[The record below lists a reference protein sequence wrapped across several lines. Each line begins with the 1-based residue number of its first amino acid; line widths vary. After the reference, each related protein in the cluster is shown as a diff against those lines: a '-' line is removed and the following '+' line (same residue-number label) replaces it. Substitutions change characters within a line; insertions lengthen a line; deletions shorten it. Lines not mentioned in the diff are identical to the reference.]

1 MRKPLSH
8 SIAPSPV
15 TDTRHL
21 NFEKCALTSGLLTS
35 QQLEEARLA
44 LRSGNGRAA
53 AAPSDPELS
62 EKIVELGLLNPWQA
76 KQLLDGRT
84 KFNLG
89 SYRIIDS
96 VGQGG
101 MGHVFKAEDPILKRV
116 VAIKVLPRDKS
127 TPEAIANFTREIQAL
142 SSLNHAK
149 LVRALD
155 AGKDGNVN
163 FLVTEYVPGSDL
175 RKLVRRN
182 GPLSMEAAANI
193 ISQVAEG
200 LHHAH
205 QQGIVHR
212 DVKPGN
218 VLVTPE
224 GDAKLSDLGLAGPM
238 YSSSAN
244 QDPRYGKIVGT
255 ADYLSPDHIL
265 APWNPVPAW
274 DVYSL
279 GCTLYYAVTG
289 KVPFPGGTTSDKARA
304 HLGLKPLDPRRLNHQ
319 LSDAFVDV
327 VADMMAKEPAQRVA
341 SALAVIERLAP
352 WAREFLNQRQ
362 AAASDGPPSLPIS
375 EKPAATPATGM
386 LPRQSLGP
394 PQPPPAPTTS
404 PDDFRFPVPV
414 VAPPIISQP
423 ATGWEWDN
431 SPGGDSPPL
440 TAEGLLR
447 DTLPDL
453 PSGIE
458 GPSDS
463 EVSMGLVVD
472 PPRRIPI
479 GLLVALALAPL
490 VLAGIGLALAWV
502 LSP

>member
-1 MRKPLSH
+1 LLS
-8 SIAPSPV
+8 A
-15 TDTRHL
+15 
-21 NFEKCALTSGLLTS
+21 

-44 LRSGNGRAA
+44 LRDGGNGPAPAA
-53 AAPSDPELS
+53 YTDKALS
-62 EKIVELGLLNPWQA
+62 EKIVELGLLNAWQA

-84 KFNLG
+84 KFTLG
-89 SYRIIDS
+89 AYRIIDS
-96 VGQGG
+96 LGQGG

-116 VAIKVLPRDKS
+116 VAIKVLPRDRS
-127 TPEAIANFTREIQAL
+127 TPEAIANFTREIRAL
-142 SSLNHAK
+142 GSLNHPK
-149 LVRALD
+149 LVRAVD

-182 GPLSMEAAANI
+182 GPLSMGAAANI

-200 LHHAH
+200 LHYAH

-238 YSSSAN
+238 YSSNSDE
-244 QDPRYGKIVGT
+244 DPRYGKIVGT

-265 APWNPVPAW
+265 SPWNPVPAW
-274 DVYSL
+274 DIYSL

-304 HLGLKPLDPRRLNHQ
+304 HCSLKPLDPRRLNHQ
-319 LSDAFVDV
+319 LSDAFVDT

-341 SALAVIERLAP
+341 SASAVIDRLAP
-352 WAREFLNQRQ
+352 WAREFQNQRQ
-362 AAASDGPPSLPIS
+362 TAVAGGPPLPPATEKPVAASAMAI
-375 EKPAATPATGM
+375 TPAEP
-386 LPRQSLGP
+386 LAP
-394 PQPPPAPTTS
+394 PGSPPAPS
-404 PDDFRFPVPV
+404 APPDDQRSSVPI
-414 VAPPIISQP
+414 VAPPVIAQP
-423 ATGWEWDN
+423 LTDWEWG
-431 SPGGDSPPL
+431 SSSGGDSPPL
-440 TAEGLLR
+440 TTESLLR

-453 PSGIE
+453 PAGLE
-458 GPSDS
+458 GTSDS
-463 EVSMGLVVD
+463 EVSLSLVVD

-479 GLLVALALAPL
+479 QWLVALAVAPI
-490 VLAGIGLALAWV
+490 VLAGVGLALAWIFNV
-502 LSP
+502 SLF